1 MGTPNLIQ
9 LNVGGQMF
17 KTYCDT
23 LMDSSYFQNLEQGV
37 PQPDA
42 IRINDD
48 KKPAIYFIDR
58 DPEIFRDIMTYLKTW
73 KIHST
78 DEHYLRILQR
88 EALFYGFDDM
98 VKRIDQMLSTTAPSE
113 KVFNVAYQSKEAE
126 YLPVNFDTVK
136 FDSTANE
143 TLVQAFRYT
152 AFENHQVSK
161 IVVKES

>member
-1 MGTPNLIQ
+1 M
-9 LNVGGQMF
+9 
-17 KTYCDT
+17 
-23 LMDSSYFQNLEQGV
+23 EQGV

-58 DPEIFRDIMTYLKTW
+58 DPEIFRDIMTYLKRW

-78 DEHYLRILQR
+78 DAHYLRILQR

-113 KVFNVAYQSKEAE
+113 KVSNVAYQSKEAE